1 MTLRT
6 LSEMIYVRLPN
17 EIVIPYGDSE
27 DSVNELIDH
36 VFPSLHDEKNAN
48 FAAYMSTHVILS
60 AKNNYVDKLNA
71 NMIDRFPRQAN
82 VYHSFDSVDNDHHNS
97 YTPNGLPPH
106 ELKVKSIVL

>member
-60 AKNNYVDKLNA
+60 TKNI
-71 NMIDRFPRQAN
+71 IDRFPRQAN
-82 VYHSFDSVDNDHHNS
+82 VYHNFNSVDDDLHNS